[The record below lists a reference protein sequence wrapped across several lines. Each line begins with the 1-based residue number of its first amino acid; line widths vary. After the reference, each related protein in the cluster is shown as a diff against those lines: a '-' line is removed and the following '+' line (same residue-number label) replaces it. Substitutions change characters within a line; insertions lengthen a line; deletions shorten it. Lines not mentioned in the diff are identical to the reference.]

1 MVILLLAC
9 GTEPPLVVEP
19 VQPARLDD
27 IALLSRLSLDL
38 RGRRPTEAE
47 IVQVEQ
53 DPSAL
58 DPLVATFVEDPGFG
72 ARLVS
77 LYADIYRTRADRYVV
92 GVDGDGALQ
101 NDIERAI
108 FMNAVGE
115 EPLRMIERLANDDLP
130 FTELVTADWT
140 MTNAELM
147 RSWPVEALE
156 EGDGWVKG
164 RYTDAR
170 PAAGILSGNGLW
182 WRYTTTIQNANRGR
196 AEAVARYF
204 LCDNRFDQPVEFK
217 TAIDSLDSRDLI
229 ERISTDEACIS
240 CHVMLDPIGSYLF
253 GFYRNHPESYS
264 EAAWYYPARE
274 DHWET
279 LTGVEPGF
287 YGEPGNTLYDLG
299 QQIAGDPR
307 FVTCAVEH
315 SFQFMFGRAPAAEDT
330 NALLRHREDFLQGGL
345 TLRALYASM
354 TSDPNYRSIDP
365 VSQRTVALK
374 RLGPDLM
381 ASSTEALTGFRWT
394 YEDLNLFTNDEF
406 GLRVLA
412 GGADGLIV
420 TVPATDHA
428 TTILL
433 VQERLAEAAAD
444 NAVTSEA
451 LLAAE
456 DRILFRE
463 IDLSADPTA
472 AELEAQITA
481 LILRAHGRRAPA
493 GDEDVVSLASMWT
506 ETYAADGDV
515 SAAWKLILGAVLRH
529 PDYVLY

>member
-1 MVILLLAC
+1 MVIFLLAC
-9 GTEPPLVVEP
+9 TPDPPVVVEP
-19 VQPARLDD
+19 AVPARLDD
-27 IALLSRLSLDL
+27 LALLSRLSLDL

-53 DPSAL
+53 DPAAL
-58 DPLVATFVEDPGFG
+58 DALVATFVEDPGFG

-92 GVDGDGALQ
+92 GVDGDGALE
-101 NDIERAI
+101 DDFDRAG
-108 FMNAVGE
+108 FMNSVGE
-115 EPLRMIERLANDDLP
+115 EPLRLIERIANDDLP
-130 FTELVTADWT
+130 FTDLVTADWT
-140 MTNAELM
+140 MTNTELL

-156 EGDGWVKG
+156 DGDGWVKG

-170 PAAGILSGNGLW
+170 PAAGVLATNGLW

-274 DHWET
+274 DHWEA
-279 LTGVEPGF
+279 LTGVSPGF
-287 YGEPGNTLYDLG
+287 YGEPGDTLYDLG

-307 FVTCAVEH
+307 FVSCAVEH
-315 SFQFMFGRAPAAEDT
+315 SFQFMFGRTPTAEDT
-330 NALLRHREDFLQGGL
+330 NALVRHREDFIQGGL

-365 VSQRTVALK
+365 VSDRTVPLK
-374 RLGPDLM
+374 RLAPDLL

-394 YEDLNLFTNDEF
+394 YEGLNLFTNDEY
-406 GLRVLA
+406 GVRVLA
-412 GGADGLIV
+412 GGADGMIV

-433 VQERLAEAAAD
+433 VHERLAEAAAD
-444 NAVTSEA
+444 TAVSTEA

-463 IDLSADPTA
+463 VDLAAPPTDP
-472 AELEAQITA
+472 ELVEQITA
-481 LILRAHGRRAPA
+481 LILRAHGRRAPE
-493 GDEDVVSLASMWT
+493 GDEDVAGLVTLWRD
-506 ETYAADGDV
+506 TYAADGDAQ
-515 SAAWKLILGAVLRH
+515 AAWKLILGAVLRH